1 MGKMTGYKGVLL
13 YTKYAKIRTKI
24 RKQTYRG
31 SIFCEKGG
39 TNYGKEG

>member
-1 MGKMTGYKGVLL
+1 MTGYKGVLL

-39 TNYGKEG
+39 TYYGKEE